1 MKKIALFFLICL
13 LLFISCA
20 KKTDSSDSL
29 NNSVTTKAVDEENI
43 NSMTSMSNDS
53 TDSDVSSDLEE
64 NVIKE
69 VPAKAAPVAKGNFV
83 KDEESVIYTKDDLS
97 GSYDNVDGVT
107 NGELEFSIKL
117 IWQDVYF
124 EIKEDGEERLLS
136 TIKSLTPS
144 YVVIIE
150 TENDKNQYDGIVTR
164 NGNDVLNVVGVSN
177 LFDVF
182 AKNRMVTITIE
193 NEYGSYHLGSV
204 NTSEIEGLRFDKELI
219 GEALGYIEDLMENEE
234 YERVISLLKKYR
246 SEYQYSSAY
255 RFYNGDAI
263 LEDAK
268 SKKAELDEK
277 RREEQY
283 QNAIVLFMN
292 GNYEEALNSFENC
305 GSSYKDCKDAIIQC
319 NYGIAKEKME
329 QGRFLEAVDGFSKC
343 GRYLN
348 SMELLKSCNYY
359 AANELMAEEKYAEAK
374 ELLKKYEDYSNSKD
388 LIRKCNISIG
398 AFEVGDI
405 GPAGGYVFYDKGN
418 YSDGWRYLEVAPS
431 DLGRF
436 SFGYYRP
443 DSGFYYSGK
452 VVGTGY
458 AIGTGKSNT
467 KLLVDAM
474 GDSAYIDSS
483 SQKKELYAAKVCF
496 DYVLFV
502 NDEEVYD
509 DWFLPSRE
517 ELNLVYKNLSGGK
530 LNFSDIAYWSS
541 SEDGSV
547 DAWAKDMNSGK
558 QLKFVQRKDHLCVR
572 PIRAF

>member
-13 LLFISCA
+13 LLFTSCA

-29 NNSVTTKAVDEENI
+29 NNIVTTKAVDEENI
-43 NSMTSMSNDS
+43 SSMTSMSNDS

-69 VPAKAAPVAKGNFV
+69 VPAKTAPVAKGIFV

-124 EIKEDGEERLLS
+124 EIKEGGEERLLS

-150 TENDKNQYDGIVTR
+150 TENDKNQYDGVVTR
-164 NGNDVLNVVGVSN
+164 NRNDVLNVVGVSN

-255 RFYNGDAI
+255 RFYNGEAI

-268 SKKAELDEK
+268 SKKAELDER

-283 QNAIVLFMN
+283 QKAIVLFMN
-292 GNYEEALNSFENC
+292 GNYEEALKSFESC

-319 NYGIAKEKME
+319 NYGIAKDKME
-329 QGRFLEAVDGFSKC
+329 RGRFLEAVDGFSKC

-348 SMELLKSCNYY
+348 SMELLKTCNYY

-418 YSDGWRYLEVAPS
+418 YCKR
-431 DLGRF
+431 
-436 SFGYYRP
+436 
-443 DSGFYYSGK
+443 
-452 VVGTGY
+452 
-458 AIGTGKSNT
+458 
-467 KLLVDAM
+467 
-474 GDSAYIDSS
+474 
-483 SQKKELYAAKVCF
+483 
-496 DYVLFV
+496 
-502 NDEEVYD
+502 
-509 DWFLPSRE
+509 
-517 ELNLVYKNLSGGK
+517 
-530 LNFSDIAYWSS
+530 
-541 SEDGSV
+541 
-547 DAWAKDMNSGK
+547 
-558 QLKFVQRKDHLCVR
+558 
-572 PIRAF
+572 